1 MSESRKPPRKPRA
14 PDRRDTSGT
23 RDASDTVGTVGATK
37 PASVWDTRKPKSAH
51 KPRADK
57 PVSSPATQPSVTK
70 SPVTK
75 PVATQAATPRPM
87 ARTNEE
93 RSAVPSD
100 GRRELKYYGVA
111 ACQALWDRRPHDVVR
126 VYLEEHLIPK
136 FSELLRGVAA
146 KRKAYHIVASDD
158 LERLTDT
165 IHHQGICI
173 LARERTPLEFSDLLG
188 LLKEDQG
195 KQLLVYLDGVEN
207 PHNFGAIVRTCA
219 HFGVR
224 FILGAEGRLPK
235 FSGAACRVAE
245 GGAEQVA
252 LVTLRH
258 PDRQLQQLR
267 DMDFHFVATAV
278 ARGVSLYQHPFAA
291 RTLLIMG
298 AEQVGVSNALLELT
312 QQVLKI
318 PGSGNVESLNVSVAF
333 GVCAGEYYR
342 QQITTARSS
351 VHKSPRSKS
360 ARSGPG

>member
-1 MSESRKPPRKPRA
+1 
-14 PDRRDTSGT
+14 
-23 RDASDTVGTVGATK
+23 
-37 PASVWDTRKPKSAH
+37 
-51 KPRADK
+51 
-57 PVSSPATQPSVTK
+57 
-70 SPVTK
+70 
-75 PVATQAATPRPM
+75 M

-267 DMDFHFVATAV
+267 DMNFHFVATAV

-351 VHKSPRSKS
+351 AHKSPRSKG